1 MKLTLI
7 LPGLSGTGVHPAPVL
22 PALGRWLA
30 RSDHRR
36 EPRESLAL
44 LFGQFGLHAPGDGD
58 LPSAAVARLG
68 EGGATLDD
76 AYWLHADPVHLR
88 VNASGMALYGAPL
101 LQVAAEE
108 AAALVESFNQALGGS
123 GMRLEAP
130 APDRWYL
137 RLGEAPELCTVPL
150 AQVAG
155 RDLHRRLPTGADAA
169 RFHRLL
175 NEVQMLF
182 HDHPLNRAREEAG
195 RPPINSLWLWGGGR
209 MPAPLRAP
217 DGVWSDG
224 PAARGLAELA
234 AAPLAGVPADAE
246 GLLAQAAGGSQLV
259 ELAALHAAALY
270 GDEALWDER
279 LAELERTWF
288 APLLRALE
296 RGRLAQ
302 LTLLA
307 DGHGFR
313 LGRLA
318 ARRFWRRPRP
328 LAGWFGTPPEAAA

>member
-1 MKLTLI
+1 M
-7 LPGLSGTGVHPAPVL
+7 
-22 PALGRWLA
+22 GRRA
-30 RSDHRR
+30 RAG
-36 EPRESLAL
+36 P
-44 LFGQFGLHAPGDGD
+44 
-58 LPSAAVARLG
+58 
-68 EGGATLDD
+68 
-76 AYWLHADPVHLR
+76 
-88 VNASGMALYGAPL
+88 
-101 LQVAAEE
+101 
-108 AAALVESFNQALGGS
+108 
-123 GMRLEAP
+123 
-130 APDRWYL
+130 
-137 RLGEAPELCTVPL
+137 
-150 AQVAG
+150 VAG
-155 RDLHRRLPTGADAA
+155 PGRGLERRSG
-169 RFHRLL
+169 
-175 NEVQMLF
+175 
-182 HDHPLNRAREEAG
+182 
-195 RPPINSLWLWGGGR
+195 
-209 MPAPLRAP
+209 
-217 DGVWSDG
+217 
-224 PAARGLAELA
+224 RGLAELA